1 MLASSALPGEEREAA
16 DKVRNMAEADKKQ
29 EPRGRVLIIAGSDS
43 GGGAGIQADIKTVTA
58 LGGYAA
64 TAITALTIQNTLG
77 VHGVIATPPKAVRAQ
92 MEAVLK
98 DIGADALKTGMLGDT
113 ALVEAIAEAFEDFA
127 PLKSAIPRIPRII
140 DPVMVATSGDVL
152 LPQNAIDA
160 VRRLMIPGAFLVT
173 PNAPEAE
180 VLTGKAVD
188 GINGQRRAAEK
199 LLSMGAAAA
208 LIKGGHIPGD
218 VIVDVLATQSG
229 EHFFEGERID
239 TRATHGTGCTLA
251 SGIAAGIARGLTL
264 QDAVALSRAYLIEAI
279 RRAPGLGQG
288 NGPVDH
294 GWPSR
299 DPEAFANMFAKW
311 AAAKT

>member
-1 MLASSALPGEEREAA
+1 MA
-16 DKVRNMAEADKKQ
+16 DAKKDKLSEKKFG
-29 EPRGRVLIIAGSDS
+29 GRVLIIAGSDS
-43 GGGAGIQADIKTVTA
+43 GGGAGVQADIKSVTA

-77 VHGVIATPPKAVRAQ
+77 VSGVVATPPKAVRAQ

-98 DIGADALKTGMLGDT
+98 DIGADVLKTGMLGDK
-113 ALVEAIAEAFEDFA
+113 ALVETLAEAFEEIA
-127 PLKSAIPRIPRII
+127 AGIPRVV

-152 LPQNAIDA
+152 LPQGAVDA
-160 VRRLMIPGAFLVT
+160 VRRLMIPGAALVT

-188 GINGQRRAAEK
+188 GINGQRRAAER
-199 LLSMGAAAA
+199 LLEMGATAA
-208 LIKGGHIPGD
+208 LVKGGHVPGD

-239 TRATHGTGCTLA
+239 TKATHGTGCTLA
-251 SGIAAGIARGLTL
+251 SGIAAGLARGLAL
-264 QDAVALSRAYLIEAI
+264 KDAVALARAYLVEAI
-279 RRAPGLGQG
+279 RRAPGLGAG

-299 DPEAFANMFAKW
+299 DPEAFATMFAKW
-311 AAAKT
+311 RPA

>member
-1 MLASSALPGEEREAA
+1 MA
-16 DKVRNMAEADKKQ
+16 DPKK
-29 EPRGRVLIIAGSDS
+29 EMPKGRVLIIAGSDS
-43 GGGAGIQADIKTVTA
+43 GGGAGIQADIKAVTA

-77 VHGVIATPPKAVRAQ
+77 VSGVVATPPKAVRAQ

-98 DIGADALKTGMLGDT
+98 DIGADVLKTGMLGDKL
-113 ALVEAIAEAFEDFA
+113 LVEAIVEAFEEIA
-127 PLKSAIPRIPRII
+127 GGIPRVI

-152 LPQNAIDA
+152 LPQGAVDA
-160 VRRLMIPGAFLVT
+160 VRRLMIPGAALVT

-199 LLSMGAAAA
+199 LLEMGATAA
-208 LIKGGHIPGD
+208 LVKGGHVPGD
-218 VIVDVLATQSG
+218 VIVDVLATQGG
-229 EHFFEGERID
+229 EHFFEGERIA
-239 TRATHGTGCTLA
+239 TKATHGTGCTLA
-251 SGIAAGIARGLTL
+251 SGIAAGLARGLEL
-264 QDAVALSRAYLIEAI
+264 KDAVALARAYLVEAI
-279 RRAPGLGQG
+279 RRAPGLGAG

-299 DPEAFANMFAKW
+299 DPETFATMFAKW
-311 AAAKT
+311 RPQ